1 MRVTKIHL
9 FNFRSVEDLT
19 LDTTADGMH
28 LVYGSFGAGKSS
40 FLTGMRFALF
50 GDNGE
55 AGTNLDLRRRGASNK
70 DDAGCEVTFT
80 HGQDTYVARRWLR
93 RSERKNGPVEKAQ
106 ASLTVNGKKMDGIT
120 PSKLTG
126 QMEEVL
132 GMSAK
137 AFTSAAMIPQ
147 GEVATLMKA
156 APAEVQA
163 LIEQHTGL
171 DGLTKARD
179 EARKTAREAATK
191 AEALPG
197 DPERIAD
204 LEEQLNDAHRDVQ
217 EKQTAEKAAADR
229 ADAANDLS
237 DKADAA
243 LTTLRNAETAAQ
255 QWKQQVA
262 AARQRNSSSTQHAH
276 DVAEEARAA
285 GINLDESE
293 DADRNALQR
302 VDSKMEAIS
311 QAGGDLSNRTRAV
324 SETEEATRRADSELV
339 AAQEAAASAAI
350 QARSLDETE
359 KRLGEEE
366 TRITNQWQESR
377 EIYSQ
382 SEANYNRLEKAITTL
397 SGNGTDKHHCP
408 TCQQEV
414 ENFEQL
420 VNELRT
426 AQQRDSDSMDKARK
440 TGVECRNELE
450 KIKGEKDTLA
460 TKRSN
465 LEKTRN
471 AVDAAQRDLD
481 RVHEAETAQRQ
492 QVATAEEALRNL
504 LHDNDTTPGNDL
516 LQSGR
521 DLYKRLKTERDRLVS
536 AAQIRRRHTKAIA
549 EADRAATELSELEAQ
564 NLHAPQQEEIDAA
577 STKATTLRE
586 EARQANTAYRQASQE
601 LASTKTGEAM
611 LQHQLDEATAEWNR
625 KTAAVAEATTARGE
639 ADVLAALRS
648 DLLAEYT
655 ASICRSASDMLA
667 GFGGEYV
674 AFHLDDDFIPRA
686 ELADGTLVRTSILSG
701 GEAALV
707 GLSFRIGVTLHI
719 TGGGLPEQ
727 IIGDEVTNYLD
738 EAGRR
743 SVLSLLNKI
752 FPSVILVSHTDES
765 QDYATEVH
773 GVVRPELGATR
784 WADTPHPDSPQEE
797 QEAA

>member
-179 EARKTAREAATK
+179 EARKIAREAAAK

-262 AARQRNSSSTQHAH
+262 AARQRNSSSTQHVH

-324 SETEEATRRADSELV
+324 GEAEEATRRADSELV

-366 TRITNQWQESR
+366 TRITTQWQESR
-377 EIYSQ
+377 EVYSQ

-420 VNELRT
+420 VNELRA
-426 AQQRDSDSMDKARK
+426 AQQRDRDSMDKTRT
-440 TGVECRNELE
+440 TGVECRTELE

-465 LEKTRN
+465 LEKTRT
-471 AVDAAQRDLD
+471 AVDAAQRNLD
-481 RVHEAETAQRQ
+481 RVREAETAQLQ
-492 QVATAEEALRNL
+492 QAAKAKETLRNL
-504 LHDNDTTPGNDL
+504 LHDNNATPGNDL

-586 EARQANTAYRQASQE
+586 EAREANTAYRQASQE

-625 KTAAVAEATTARGE
+625 KTDAVAEATTARGE

-784 WADTPHPDSPQEE
+784 WADTPNPDSPQEE

>member
-179 EARKTAREAATK
+179 EARKIAREATAK

-262 AARQRNSSSTQHAH
+262 AARQRNSSSTQHVH

-324 SETEEATRRADSELV
+324 GEAEEATRRADSELV

-366 TRITNQWQESR
+366 TRITTQWQESR
-377 EIYSQ
+377 EVYSQ

-420 VNELRT
+420 VNELRA
-426 AQQRDSDSMDKARK
+426 AQQRDRDSMDKTRT
-440 TGVECRNELE
+440 TGVECRTELE

-465 LEKTRN
+465 LEKTRT
-471 AVDAAQRDLD
+471 AVDAAQRNLD
-481 RVHEAETAQRQ
+481 RVREAETAQLQ
-492 QVATAEEALRNL
+492 QAAKAKEALRNL
-504 LHDNDTTPGNDL
+504 LHDNNATPGNDL

-586 EARQANTAYRQASQE
+586 EAREANTAYRQASQE

-611 LQHQLDEATAEWNR
+611 LQHQLDEATAEWSR
-625 KTAAVAEATTARGE
+625 KTDAVAEATTARGE

-784 WADTPHPDSPQEE
+784 WADTPNPDSPQEE

>member
-55 AGTNLDLRRRGASNK
+55 AGTNLDLRRRGASSK

-179 EARKTAREAATK
+179 EARKIAREATAK

-262 AARQRNSSSTQHAH
+262 AARQRNSSSTQHVH

-324 SETEEATRRADSELV
+324 GEAEEATRRADSELV

-366 TRITNQWQESR
+366 TRITTQWQESR
-377 EIYSQ
+377 EVYSQ

-420 VNELRT
+420 VNELRA
-426 AQQRDSDSMDKARK
+426 AQQRDSDSMDKTRK
-440 TGVECRNELE
+440 TGVECRTELE

-465 LEKTRN
+465 LEKTRT
-471 AVDAAQRDLD
+471 AVDAAQRNLD
-481 RVHEAETAQRQ
+481 RVREAETAQLQ
-492 QVATAEEALRNL
+492 QVAKAKEALRNL
-504 LHDNDTTPGNDL
+504 LHDNNATPGNDL

-586 EARQANTAYRQASQE
+586 EAREANTAYRQASQE

-625 KTAAVAEATTARGE
+625 KTDAVAEATTARGE

-784 WADTPHPDSPQEE
+784 WADTPNPDSPQEE

>member
-40 FLTGMRFALF
+40 FLTGLRFALF

-55 AGTNLDLRRRGASNK
+55 AGTNLDLRRRGASGK

-80 HGQDTYVARRWLR
+80 HGQDTYVARRWMR
-93 RSERKNGPVEKAQ
+93 RSERKTGPVEKTQ

-120 PSKLTG
+120 PSKLTD

-156 APAEVQA
+156 PPAEVQA

-171 DGLTKARD
+171 DELTKARD

-204 LEEQLNDAHRDVQ
+204 LEAQLDDAHRDVQ
-217 EKQTAEKAAADR
+217 DKQAAEKAAADR

-237 DKADAA
+237 DKAEVA
-243 LTTLRNAETAAQ
+243 LTTLRDAETAVQ
-255 QWKQQVA
+255 QWKQQIA
-262 AARQRNSSSTQHAH
+262 AARQHNSSSTQHIH
-276 DVAEEARAA
+276 DVAEEAHAA
-285 GINLDESE
+285 GINLDEPE
-293 DADRNALQR
+293 EADRESLQR
-302 VDSKMEAIS
+302 VDAQMDSIS
-311 QAGGDLSNRTRAV
+311 QAGSDLASRTRAV
-324 SETEEATRRADSELV
+324 SEVTEDTRRADSELA
-339 AAQEAAASAAI
+339 AAQEAAARAHT

-359 KRLGEEE
+359 KHLDEEE
-366 TRITNQWQESR
+366 TRLTDQWQESR
-377 EIYSQ
+377 EVYSQ
-382 SEANYNRLEKAITTL
+382 AEANYNRLEKAITAL
-397 SGNGTDKHHCP
+397 SGHGTDEHHCP

-420 VNELRT
+420 VNELRD
-426 AQQRDSDSMDKARK
+426 AQQRDTDSMDKARK
-440 TGVECRNELE
+440 IGVECRSALE
-450 KIKGEKDTLA
+450 QIKGEKADLNN
-460 TKRSN
+460 KRTN
-465 LEKTRN
+465 LERARN
-471 AVDAAQRDLD
+471 AVDEAQRNLD
-481 RVHEAETAQRQ
+481 RARKAETAQRQ
-492 QVATAEEALRNL
+492 QIKAAEETLRNL
-504 LHDNDTTPGNDL
+504 LQNNGETPGDDL
-516 LQSGR
+516 LQDGR
-521 DLYKRLKTERDRLVS
+521 DLYKRLKTTRDRLVT
-536 AAQIRRRHTKAIA
+536 ATQIRHRHTKAIE
-549 EADRAATELSELEAQ
+549 EANRAAAKLSELEAQ
-564 NLHAPQQEEIDAA
+564 NLHAPQQEEIDVAT
-577 STKATTLRE
+577 TKATTLRE

-611 LQHQLDEATAEWNR
+611 LQHQFDEATAEWNR

-686 ELADGTLVRTSILSG
+686 ELSDGTLVRTSILSG

-743 SVLSLLNKI
+743 SVLSLLNKV
-752 FPSVILVSHTDES
+752 FPSVILVSHTNES

-784 WADTPHPDSPQEE
+784 WAGDATPASPQEE

>member
-179 EARKTAREAATK
+179 EARKIAREAAAK

-229 ADAANDLS
+229 ADAANNLS

-262 AARQRNSSSTQHAH
+262 AARQRNSSSTQHVH

-324 SETEEATRRADSELV
+324 GEAEEATRRADSELV

-366 TRITNQWQESR
+366 TRITTQWQESR
-377 EIYSQ
+377 EVYSQ

-397 SGNGTDKHHCP
+397 LGNGTDKHHCP

-420 VNELRT
+420 VNELRA
-426 AQQRDSDSMDKARK
+426 AQQRDSDSMDKTRT
-440 TGVECRNELE
+440 TGVECRTELE

-465 LEKTRN
+465 LEKTRT
-471 AVDAAQRDLD
+471 AVDAAQRNLD
-481 RVHEAETAQRQ
+481 RVREAETAQLQ
-492 QVATAEEALRNL
+492 QVAKAKEALRNL
-504 LHDNDTTPGNDL
+504 LHDNNATPGNDL

-586 EARQANTAYRQASQE
+586 EAREANTAYRQASQE

-625 KTAAVAEATTARGE
+625 KTDAVAEATTARGE

-784 WADTPHPDSPQEE
+784 WADTPNPDSPQEE